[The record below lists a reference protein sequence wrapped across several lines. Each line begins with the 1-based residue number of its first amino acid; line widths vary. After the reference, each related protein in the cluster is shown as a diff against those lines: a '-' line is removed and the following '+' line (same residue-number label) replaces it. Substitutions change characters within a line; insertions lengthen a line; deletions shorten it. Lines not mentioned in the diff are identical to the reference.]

1 MSRAPWTVLV
11 WLGGDN
17 RRDELAHTVLDELKQ
32 VGSSDSMTIAAQ
44 VDLFG
49 AGEAR
54 RYRLRRHTMLAADR
68 IDVVSASPGDPS
80 SLVEFLSWGINTF
93 PSERVMCVLWN
104 HGAGADE
111 SDLLMR
117 ARQSARIVDGGRSMA
132 KQQRAVR
139 AVAASR
145 FRHAL
150 FAPTVHGAL
159 ESAAIA
165 ARPANGEF
173 LDIAELGR
181 AMATVVERTGRAVD
195 VVGFDGSL
203 VNLIEDAYQL
213 RGLVG
218 HVVGPVADGTRPMWA
233 YDHVMRLVERNPS
246 ARELARSVVDGLGAG
261 RVADIDQRIGDGD
274 DVDVVALDL
283 GHIEPVVGELERLVA
298 TCLSL
303 LDNDRGWAAFARS
316 IAAACHPH
324 QLDVVD
330 LVELCA
336 QLHARCP
343 RSEVAAAARRLH
355 RSLTGPTAT
364 LVTASTAESDHGDLG
379 RAMLGASAYFPVGG
393 SPASCY
399 DDLDFAKDTRWSAL
413 IAKYLT

>member
-1 MSRAPWTVLV
+1 MPWTVLV

-17 RRDELAHTVLDELKQ
+17 GRDELAHAVLDELKQ
-32 VGSSDSMTIAAQ
+32 VGSNDSMTIAAQ

-49 AGEAR
+49 TGDAR
-54 RYRLRRHTMLAADR
+54 RYRLRRHTMLGADR
-68 IDVVSASPGDPS
+68 MDVVSASPGDPS

-93 PSERVMCVLWN
+93 PSERVLCVLWN
-104 HGAGADE
+104 HGAGTDE
-111 SDLLMR
+111 GALQMR
-117 ARQSARIVDGGRSMA
+117 ARQSTRIGDGGPSAA

-150 FAPTVHGAL
+150 FAPTVHAAL

-165 ARPANGEF
+165 ARPANSEL

-203 VNLIEDAYQL
+203 VNLIEGAYQL

-218 HVVGPVADGTRPMWA
+218 HVVGPSADGTRPMWA

-246 ARELARSVVDGLGAG
+246 ACELARSVVDGLRAG

-283 GHIEPVVGELERLVA
+283 GHIEAVVGDFERLVA
-298 TCLSL
+298 PCLAL

-316 IAAACHPH
+316 IAAACHPQ

-330 LVELCA
+330 LIELCA

-343 RSEVAAAARRLH
+343 SSEVAAAARRLH

-379 RAMLGASAYFPVGG
+379 LAMLGAPVYFPVGG

-399 DDLDFAKDTRWSAL
+399 DDLDFAKDTRWAAL
-413 IAKYLT
+413 IAKYLA